1 MARKIYVS
9 FLGTSNY
16 VKFVYQYKIGVG
28 KFWKSSPTRF
38 IQEALAEK
46 DCKDWGKEDRIAIFT
61 TIDAYENNW
70 QDGGHGNS
78 KLEGLE
84 SCFINMKKAGK
95 IKEDLPCT
103 PPIEIPDVKDSKDIW
118 ELFKIVNDTIKD
130 YDEIYFDITHAYRF
144 IPMFAMSLFNYS
156 QFVNTTKVVSVKY
169 AMLNYSDEQLAEIKN
184 KIKLEDRD
192 VQEVLDLT
200 PLIHLQDWTY
210 ATATYLEN
218 GNAHSL
224 IKLAKEEGKKDF
236 ANALKDVM
244 LDFQTCRSIPIV
256 KGTHFKELVDKL
268 PDFGSDV
275 SKQPFNN
282 LVRQIRK
289 EISGFKHDASS
300 TIDDEN
306 VNNGYKAAIWCF
318 NNQLY
323 QQAITILRENIVTDS
338 MINGVISDNKWMN
351 GFKASESNKLEDIKN
366 YLKTKYIKVSFDDNM
381 ICQIIQKYDS
391 KEDKKKNKLKSELK
405 RFVISRDLKNQLY
418 ATNINDCATLSD
430 VTKRELLCKI
440 DGIFND
446 ESKISVLKNNYSL
459 NEDTIKE
466 INNQKDRLTSNNST
480 FLVILDHLTID
491 NMYTYQSIL
500 TKDDGSSFIDTKD
513 ITEIDKILNAG
524 NDYEKSDRKI
534 AICEEL
540 KVLENSIRIPR
551 NDFNHAGFAFGS
563 STEFPDGWTNEKLIE
578 EIANAFDFLI
588 SSKFSNEYYK
598 NCDNPKIP
606 VDDDYKRE
614 HPESYIWVD
623 KSGFKR
629 ITGKTTS

>member
-1 MARKIYVS
+1 MAGRVYVS

-16 VKFVYQYKIGVG
+16 VEFIYKIDGIP
-28 KFWKSSPTRF
+28 SSPTRF
-38 IQEALAEK
+38 IQEALVERYCKTWGSGDAILIFATSKARKSNWKGDGHEGESNNK
-46 DCKDWGKEDRIAIFT
+46 YNQGLKTRFKEMTLNPDLRIDCIKIPEV
-61 TIDAYENNW
+61 
-70 QDGGHGNS
+70 
-78 KLEGLE
+78 E
-84 SCFINMKKAGK
+84 SQ
-95 IKEDLPCT
+95 E
-103 PPIEIPDVKDSKDIW
+103 DIW
-118 ELFKIVNDTIKD
+118 KLFNIVNDEIKS
-130 YDEIYFDITHAYRF
+130 YKEIYFDITHAYRF

-156 QFVNTTKVVSVKY
+156 QFVNGTKVAKVKY

-405 RFVISRDLKNQLY
+405 RFVISRDLKNLLY

-563 STEFPDGWTNEKLIE
+563 SIENPDGWDNTQIINEVKKAFEELIVQ
-578 EIANAFDFLI
+578 
-588 SSKFSNEYYK
+588 KFSS
-598 NCDNPKIP
+598 
-606 VDDDYKRE
+606 DYRMTTRNGF
-614 HPESYIWVD
+614 PYIE
-623 KSGFKR
+623 K
-629 ITGKTTS
+629 KTPCS